1 MQASVGAWLEQDYAP
16 SIPEAPVLGLIYVSS
31 GASGSGTLQVHRV
44 PDGALPPAG
53 LRPTRPR
60 DALEE
65 PGLYLGTFL
74 PKTGQPRYLARLG
87 GGGAVLGEGE
97 YEGVF
102 GGVLVQPTGT
112 VVAGRFPFVP
122 TDVIA
127 MFESDGERVTRVR
140 WTVDSWRRM
149 PRRTKPPLDAYAV
162 RE

>member
-1 MQASVGAWLEQDYAP
+1 MKTGLRTRSWPLLAVLLAVSCRWPVTLKVGPAPQGMQASVGAWLEQDYAP

-87 GGGAVLGEGE
+87 GGRRGAG
-97 YEGVF
+97 
-102 GGVLVQPTGT
+102 
-112 VVAGRFPFVP
+112 
-122 TDVIA
+122 
-127 MFESDGERVTRVR
+127 
-140 WTVDSWRRM
+140 
-149 PRRTKPPLDAYAV
+149 
-162 RE
+162 